1 MASFQL
7 RLEAWISR
15 CLGRKMHPQ
24 LQPTLMERLSH
35 ELRTSLTGIVGYAEY
50 LEAGS
55 SDPMMNFTA
64 HIIRESG
71 KSLNRTSQSF
81 FDFYLLSQR
90 QIRLKC
96 SRFVLSEIAREVI
109 AHHQVL
115 ASEREVSL
123 GFTCTDEA
131 LDVFLSS
138 DRERL
143 HQVMDALVFGILQA
157 SAKWSMVQTHLEFDR
172 KHRMLML
179 SFVSSGVGVSPP
191 QIQML
196 TQFWNSETYQFKL
209 QEGPGIEMA
218 LAKEMIYFL
227 DGFVR
232 FEHSVESPSRLV
244 VTFPADRASIPRGY
258 S

>member
-1 MASFQL
+1 
-7 RLEAWISR
+7 
-15 CLGRKMHPQ
+15 
-24 LQPTLMERLSH
+24 
-35 ELRTSLTGIVGYAEY
+35 
-50 LEAGS
+50 
-55 SDPMMNFTA
+55 
-64 HIIRESG
+64 
-71 KSLNRTSQSF
+71 
-81 FDFYLLSQR
+81 
-90 QIRLKC
+90 
-96 SRFVLSEIAREVI
+96 
-109 AHHQVL
+109 
-115 ASEREVSL
+115 
-123 GFTCTDEA
+123 
-131 LDVFLSS
+131 
-138 DRERL
+138 
-143 HQVMDALVFGILQA
+143 
-157 SAKWSMVQTHLEFDR
+157 MVQTHLEFDR

-196 TQFWNSETYQFKL
+196 TQFWNGETYQFKL

>member
-15 CLGRKMHPQ
+15 CLRRKMHPQ
-24 LQPTLMERLSH
+24 LQPALMERLSH

-50 LEAGS
+50 MEAGS

-64 HIIRESG
+64 HIVRESG
-71 KSLNRTSQSF
+71 KSLTRTSQSF

-96 SRFVLSEIAREVI
+96 SRFVLSEIVREVV
-109 AHHQVL
+109 AHHQTL

-123 GFTCTDEA
+123 GYTCTDEA
-131 LDVFLSS
+131 FSILVSS
-138 DRERL
+138 DKNRL
-143 HQVMDALVFGILQA
+143 QQVIDALIFGILQA
-157 SAKWSMVQTHLEFDR
+157 SDKWSMVQTHLEFDR
-172 KHRMLML
+172 THRTLVL
-179 SFVSSGVGVSPP
+179 SFVSSGVAVSPP

-196 TQFWNSETYQFKL
+196 SQFWNSETYQFKL

-218 LAKEMIYFL
+218 LAKAMIHFL
-227 DGFVR
+227 DGYVR
-232 FEHSVESPSRLV
+232 FEHSVEFPSRLV
-244 VTFPADRASIPRGY
+244 VTFAADRASTPRGY